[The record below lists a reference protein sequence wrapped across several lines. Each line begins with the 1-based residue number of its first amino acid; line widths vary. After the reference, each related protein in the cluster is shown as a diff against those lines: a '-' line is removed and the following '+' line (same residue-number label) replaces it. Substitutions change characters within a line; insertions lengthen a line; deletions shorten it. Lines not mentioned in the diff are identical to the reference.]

1 MFNFDDIARQLAQ
14 EIQQLEAQQQQI
26 QVMLIGRRAQLDLVA
41 QLRADQQAATPAPAE
56 SDAS

>member
-56 SDAS
+56 ADAS

>member
-1 MFNFDDIARQLAQ
+1 VFNFDDIARQLAQ

-56 SDAS
+56 ADAS

>member
-1 MFNFDDIARQLAQ
+1 MFNFDDIARQIAQ

-56 SDAS
+56 ADAS

>member
-1 MFNFDDIARQLAQ
+1 MTHLDDIARQIAQ

-56 SDAS
+56 ADAS